1 MSFQVLIRL
10 CRDQRGVTSSEYGVL
25 FGLISLATLAT
36 LAATISELGGLSALL
51 HGVFGAG
58 S

>member
-1 MSFQVLIRL
+1 MLFQVLIRL

-36 LAATISELGGLSALL
+36 FAATIGELDDVFALVR
-51 HGVFGAG
+51 GMFGA
-58 S
+58 

>member
-1 MSFQVLIRL
+1 MLFQFLIWL
-10 CRDQRGVTSSEYGVL
+10 CRDQRGVTSSEFGVL

-36 LAATISELGGLSALL
+36 LVATIGELGDVFALVR
-51 HGVFGAG
+51 GMFG